1 LNYAHAFYHS
11 FAIPLLDDALL
22 GVNWISV
29 SHIAH
34 ATLEVHILFILSYV
48 LIYLNQVES
57 EAYYQVSVLH

>member
-1 LNYAHAFYHS
+1 MHTLYTIVLPSHCWM
-11 FAIPLLDDALL
+11 DDALL